1 MRRIP
6 IGWSVS
12 AAALGCVLILFAGG
26 PEKGIQGWEPL
37 NDQLEQAIA
46 ANHPEGKATAA
57 GGAGTRTEAS
67 PGKAGSGGQTLE
79 AKAATEGAPVVAAQS
94 SKSEAPAGKAAPP
107 QADADLAPPPAE
119 ASSGEAQ
126 AGLNP
131 VTAVTPAEAAPPTA
145 SPSSQPATGVSS
157 GLINVNT
164 ADAAGLM
171 ELPGIGQAKAKAIID
186 YRNQHGAFHS
196 VADLMNVKGIGPKM
210 LEKMKPY
217 VEL

>member
-186 YRNQHGAFHS
+186 YRNQHGAFRS